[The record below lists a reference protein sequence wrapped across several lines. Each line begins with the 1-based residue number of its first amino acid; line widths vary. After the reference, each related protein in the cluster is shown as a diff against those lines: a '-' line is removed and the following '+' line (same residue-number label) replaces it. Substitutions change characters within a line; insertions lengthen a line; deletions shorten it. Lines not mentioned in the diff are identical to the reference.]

1 MVTSQI
7 TGSYQAK
14 DPTMKKYLDK
24 TKELLGQIGEY
35 KICHIP
41 REQNARADALSK
53 LASTKPGGNNRSLIQ
68 EMLQNPS
75 ISEEEKVL
83 AITSQDQ
90 GWMTPIIKYLKEGTL
105 HAEEKEEKKLKGR
118 HSTTPS

>member
-1 MVTSQI
+1 MSSDSQVVTSQI
-7 TGSYQAK
+7 EGSNQAE

-24 TKELLGQIGEY
+24 TREQLRQLGEY

-68 EMLQNPS
+68 EML
-75 ISEEEKVL
+75 
-83 AITSQDQ
+83 
-90 GWMTPIIKYLKEGTL
+90 
-105 HAEEKEEKKLKGR
+105 
-118 HSTTPS
+118 